1 MVSPSPRRSSQTE
14 PGHPASGA
22 HFAGCLALRARW
34 SAVSLDVLASA
45 DAKIGYL
52 MQPAHHKVLTQI
64 RRLERFINGW
74 KMIPAT
80 AVRRNRVFL
89 ALISKALTVGRAI
102 CVLAKTGFG
111 AEAFGLSR
119 TLIDVY
125 FSVRYMSN
133 KDTEARVD
141 TYADYEARVHKEWV
155 RIYTKYYPAAALK
168 YPPPSQPEIMKLAEK
183 YPSKHQWSG
192 LGGQAKFMALEP
204 DSFETN
210 ELGQPITSE
219 FDYEAQYSWT
229 SHFVH
234 VTVKALEGH
243 ATPPGD
249 VFRIRSDASQDK
261 DYARLALINTLT
273 FLDKT
278 FIQACRAMREEQPD
292 GILRDMLKL
301 VRKMGRKRKQRF
313 SI

>member
-1 MVSPSPRRSSQTE
+1 MKDRWEPRDVGAVTLPRWGAAVLRRATLPPKKRENVPSVPE
-14 PGHPASGA
+14 FP
-22 HFAGCLALRARW
+22 RW
-34 SAVSLDVLASA
+34 SAVSLHASASA

-52 MQPAHHKVLTQI
+52 MQPAHRKVLTQI
-64 RRLERFINGW
+64 QRLERFINDW

-89 ALISKALTVGRAI
+89 ALISKALTVGRAV

-119 TLIDVY
+119 TLVDIY

-192 LGGQAKFMALEP
+192 LGAQAKFMALEP

-210 ELGQPITSE
+210 DLGQPITSE
-219 FDYEAQYSWT
+219 FDYEAQYFWT

-234 VTVKALEGH
+234 VTVKALEGRH
-243 ATPPGD
+243 TTG
-249 VFRIRSDASQDK
+249 RCLSHS
-261 DYARLALINTLT
+261 
-273 FLDKT
+273 
-278 FIQACRAMREEQPD
+278 
-292 GILRDMLKL
+292 
-301 VRKMGRKRKQRF
+301 VRRF
-313 SI
+313 PR